1 VKKSFH
7 LSALP
12 SMLPSH
18 QIVSLMVDD
27 KLKRASTPWSV

>member
-1 VKKSFH
+1 
-7 LSALP
+7 
-12 SMLPSH
+12 MLPSH